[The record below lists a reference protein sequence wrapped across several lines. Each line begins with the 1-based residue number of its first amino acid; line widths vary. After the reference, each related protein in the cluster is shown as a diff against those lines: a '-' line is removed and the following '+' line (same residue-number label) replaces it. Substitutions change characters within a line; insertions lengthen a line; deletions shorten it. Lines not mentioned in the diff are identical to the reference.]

1 MKIAALQLSTG
12 HNYFGH
18 HGRPPDEH
26 PMTAATTVDCLA
38 GRGLRGDRFLDYKPA
53 YAGQITF
60 FAEEI
65 HQALLG
71 ALQPPPRSAAAYRR
85 NVITRGVDLNRL
97 IGQEFTVQGV
107 RFLGTA
113 ECKPCYWM
121 EQAIGPG
128 AEAWLRDHGGL
139 RAKILTDGPLHVDC
153 ATAAGLLLAGGHS
166 RRMGTDKAHLDWH
179 GRPLIEHQAATLTA
193 TGGWPLLLSCR
204 PEQSEHLA
212 GFQRIEDQSPDG
224 GALRAFVDAL
234 SAAPAPVLTVL
245 AVDLPLVTPD
255 FLARL
260 TGQARD
266 AAVSVIPLCAERY
279 EPMAAAWHQSA
290 LPVLRAALAT
300 GQSLQQA
307 CTLLQTQ
314 NLLQPYRVSSD
325 ERALLTNLNSPSDRL
340 TLPADPSYA
349 QRTTFPNG

>member
-1 MKIAALQLSTG
+1 MNIAALQLATG
-12 HNYFGH
+12 HNYFGP

-60 FAEEI
+60 FAEEV

-85 NVITRGVDLNRL
+85 NVITRGVDLNGL
-97 IGQEFTVQGV
+97 IGQEFTVQGI
-107 RFLGTA
+107 RFGGTA

-121 EQAIGPG
+121 EQAIGLG
-128 AEAWLRDHGGL
+128 AEAWLRDRGGL

-166 RRMGTDKAHLDWH
+166 RRMGTDKAQLDWH
-179 GRPLIEHQAATLTA
+179 GRPLIEHQAATLAA
-193 TGGWPLLLSCR
+193 TGAWPLLLSCR
-204 PEQSEHLA
+204 PEQGASPV
-212 GFQRIEDQSPDG
+212 GFQRVEDQSPDG

-234 SAAPAPVLTVL
+234 NAAPTPVLAVL
-245 AVDLPLVTPD
+245 AVDLPLATAD
-255 FLARL
+255 FLTRL
-260 TGQARD
+260 TGLARD
-266 AAVSVIPLCAERY
+266 TAVSVVPQHVDGY
-279 EPMAAAWHQSA
+279 EPMAAAWHRSA
-290 LPVLRAALAT
+290 LPVLRAALAN

-307 CTLLQTQ
+307 CAILQTQ
-314 NLLQPYRVSSD
+314 NLLQPHPLTPN
-325 ERALLTNLNSPSDRL
+325 EITLLTNLNRPSDR
-340 TLPADPSYA
+340 T
-349 QRTTFPNG
+349 QII

>member
-1 MKIAALQLSTG
+1 MKIAALQLSPG

-26 PMTAATTVDCLA
+26 PMIAAATADCLA

-60 FAEEI
+60 FAEEV

-85 NVITRGVDLNRL
+85 NVITRGVDLNGL
-97 IGQEFTVQGV
+97 IGQEFTVQGI
-107 RFLGTA
+107 RFFGTA

-121 EQAIGPG
+121 EQAIGLG
-128 AEAWLRDHGGL
+128 AEAWLRNRGGL
-139 RAKILTDGPLHVDC
+139 RAKILSDGPLQVDC

-166 RRMGTDKAHLDWH
+166 RRMGTDKAQLDWH
-179 GRPLIEHQAATLTA
+179 GRPLIEHQAATLAA
-193 TGGWPLLLSCR
+193 TGAWPLRLSCR
-204 PEQSEHLA
+204 PEQSATPA

-234 SAAPAPVLTVL
+234 SAASAPVLTVL
-245 AVDLPLVTPD
+245 AVDLPLVTAD
-255 FLARL
+255 FLTRL
-260 TGQARD
+260 TGQARE
-266 AAVSVIPLCAERY
+266 AGVSVIPLHADGY
-279 EPMAAAWHQSA
+279 EPMAAAWHRSA
-290 LPVLRAALAT
+290 LPELRAALAT

-307 CTLLQTQ
+307 CAVLRAQH
-314 NLLQPYRVSSD
+314 LLQPHPLTPN
-325 ERALLTNLNSPSDRL
+325 EITLLTNLNRPSDR
-340 TLPADPSYA
+340 A
-349 QRTTFPNG
+349 QII